1 MKGSYSLIIEAPD
14 FVEAG
19 SLGKIEFNS
28 NYLVYNG
35 SAFGPG
41 GLEARISRHLAD
53 EKSLHWHI
61 DYLLEGSD
69 IRKILIFPGQDLE
82 CDLSREMDSGVKGF
96 GSSDCSCFSHLH
108 GFNEVQKV
116 FGSVF
121 GVSSDFK
128 VVEDDRDKKK
138 VENSEYDSFEDFVG
152 ELPGPESYKES

>member
-14 FVEAG
+14 SVEAG
-19 SLGKIEFNS
+19 ALGKIEFNS

-41 GLEARISRHLAD
+41 GLEARISRHLSD
-53 EKSLHWHI
+53 EKNLHWHI
-61 DYLLEGSD
+61 DYLLESSE
-69 IRKILIFPGQDLE
+69 IRKILIFPGLDLE
-82 CDLSREMDSGVKGF
+82 CDLSSEMDSEVKGF

-116 FGSVF
+116 FSSVF

-138 VENSEYDSFEDFVG
+138 VENPEYDSFEDFVG